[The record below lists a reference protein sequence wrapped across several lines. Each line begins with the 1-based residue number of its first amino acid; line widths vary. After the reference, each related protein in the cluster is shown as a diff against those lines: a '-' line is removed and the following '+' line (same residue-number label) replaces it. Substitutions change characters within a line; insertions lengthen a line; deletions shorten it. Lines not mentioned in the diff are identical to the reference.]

1 MPDKPAPNKAP
12 SKEVQN
18 YVFDELTSLSDKVDS
33 VEGMPED
40 LQERIHQMLNRLDR
54 MARMGHYASE
64 FDTLSRYI
72 EVVTSIPWVART
84 EDNLDIERARQMLDS
99 QHYGMPNVK
108 ERILEYL
115 ATMNLIKRRGENAIA
130 KSPVLLLVG
139 LQGVGKTTLAKS
151 VADTLGREFIRVAMG
166 AIGSSF
172 ELRGKSKALPGAEPG
187 QIIKALMRTKV
198 RNPLILLDE
207 IEKAS
212 GDKSLLSDVMAI
224 LLEILDPN
232 QNIAFRDH
240 YVDYPVDLSQVLFIC
255 SANNTG
261 TLSAALLDR
270 MEIVKMPSY
279 TNEEKAVI
287 ARDYLFPKIREDSGL
302 KEEEL
307 QIDPSLWPE
316 IVNPFGYD
324 SGIRSLGRILQ
335 SLCRKVAMKI
345 VTGEAESVYITQEN
359 LKYFMPSW

>member
-1 MPDKPAPNKAP
+1 MVNKTAPDAKNFI
-12 SKEVQN
+12 
-18 YVFDELTSLSDKVDS
+18 FDELDALSGKVDTTK
-33 VEGMPED
+33 GLPEP
-40 LQERIHQMLNRLDR
+40 LKERIHQMLRRLDR
-54 MARMGHYASE
+54 MARLGHYASE

-72 EVVTSIPWVART
+72 EVITSVPWEAAT
-84 EDNLDIERARQMLDS
+84 EDNLDIQRAKEVLDS
-99 QHYGMPNVK
+99 NHYGMPMVK

-115 ATMNLIKRRGENAIA
+115 ATMTLIKRSGENAIA

-151 VADTLGREFIRVAMG
+151 VAGTLGREFVRISMG
-166 AIGSSF
+166 AIGSTL
-172 ELRGKSKALPGAEPG
+172 ELRGKSKAFQGAEPG
-187 QIIKALMRTKV
+187 QIVKALIKTGV

-212 GDKSLLSDVMAI
+212 GQKGLLSDIMAV

-232 QNIAFRDH
+232 QNPDFRDH
-240 YVDYPVDLSQVLFIC
+240 YIDYPVDLSHVLFIC

-279 TNEEKAVI
+279 TNQEKAVI
-287 ARDYLFPKIREDSGL
+287 AREYLFPKVRENSGL
-302 KEEEL
+302 KPEEL
-307 QIDPSLWPE
+307 TIDPDLWPE

-324 SGIRSLGRILQ
+324 SGIRSLGRIME
-335 SLCRKVAMKI
+335 SMCRKVAKQI
-345 VTGEAESVYITQEN
+345 VTGEVASVYITKEN
-359 LKYFMPSW
+359 LKFYMPSW

>member
-1 MPDKPAPNKAP
+1 MADRTVPADP
-12 SKEVQN
+12 EVQN
-18 YVFDELTSLSDKVDS
+18 FIFDELDTLSAKVGS
-33 VEGMPED
+33 TKGIPEP
-40 LQERIHQMLNRLDR
+40 LKERIYEMLRRLDR
-54 MARMGHYASE
+54 MARLGHYASE

-72 EVVTSIPWVART
+72 EIVTSIPWEERT
-84 EDNLDIERARQMLDS
+84 EDDLDINRAKEVLDS
-99 QHYGMPNVK
+99 NHYGMPMVK

-115 ATMNLIKRRGENAIA
+115 ATMTLIKRRGENAIA

-151 VADTLGREFIRVAMG
+151 VADTMGREFVRVSMG
-166 AIGSSF
+166 AIGSTL
-172 ELRGKSKALPGAEPG
+172 ELRGKSKAFPGAEPG
-187 QIIKALMRTKV
+187 QIVKALIKTGV

-212 GDKSLLSDVMAI
+212 GQKGLLSDIMAV

-232 QNIAFRDH
+232 QNPDFRDH

-279 TNEEKAVI
+279 TNQEKVVI
-287 ARDYLFPKIREDSGL
+287 AREYLLPRVRENSGL
-302 KEEEL
+302 KPEEL
-307 QIDPSLWPE
+307 EIDPNLWPE

-324 SGIRSLGRILQ
+324 SGIRSLGRIME
-335 SLCRKVAMKI
+335 SMCRKVAKQI
-345 VTGEAESVYITQEN
+345 VIGEVTSVYITKEN
-359 LKYFMPSW
+359 LKYYMPSW

>member
-1 MPDKPAPNKAP
+1 MANKTAPATPDIKNFI
-12 SKEVQN
+12 
-18 YVFDELTSLSDKVDS
+18 FDELDALSSKIDS
-33 VEGMPED
+33 TKGLPEP
-40 LQERIHQMLNRLDR
+40 LKERIYQMLRRLDR
-54 MARMGHYASE
+54 MAKLGHYAAE
-64 FDTLSRYI
+64 FDTLARYI
-72 EVVTSIPWVART
+72 EVIASIPWEAAT
-84 EDNLDIERARQMLDS
+84 EDNLDINRAKEILDS
-99 QHYGMPNVK
+99 NHYGMPMVK

-115 ATMNLIKRRGENAIA
+115 ATMTLIKRKGENAIA

-151 VADTLGREFIRVAMG
+151 VADTLGRDFVRISVG
-166 AIGSSF
+166 AIGSTL
-172 ELRGKSKALPGAEPG
+172 ELRGTSKTFPGAEPG
-187 QIIKALMRTKV
+187 QIVKALIKTEV

-212 GDKSLLSDVMAI
+212 GQKGLLSDIMAV

-232 QNIAFRDH
+232 QNPDFRDH

-279 TNEEKAVI
+279 TNQEKAVI
-287 ARDYLFPKIREDSGL
+287 AREYLLPKVRENSGL
-302 KEEEL
+302 KPEEL
-307 QIDPSLWPE
+307 DIDPNLWPE

-324 SGIRSLGRILQ
+324 SGIRSLGRIME
-335 SLCRKVAMKI
+335 SMCRKVAKQI
-345 VTGEAESVYITQEN
+345 VTGEVSSVYVTKEN
-359 LKYFMPSW
+359 LKFYMPSW